1 MTRIAKSALLVAL
14 LSAGAYAPVQAQVN
28 AGDQKP
34 EANVPFNMTSVAT
47 FNLPWRIAFLPD
59 GRMLVTEK
67 VGPIWLVTPQGQ
79 KRQVLNYPAS
89 LYGGQG
95 GMLGIYT
102 SPNFATDN
110 TVYITYCE
118 PGTIGGISGSSLAL
132 AKAKLVLN
140 DSATPATASLE
151 NLQVIWRDGARGR
164 GGQFGAAVVFA
175 ADGKSLFLTVGDR
188 QRFTPA
194 QDPNQPLGKILHL
207 TLDGKPAPGNP
218 MAGQTGTATVT
229 VTDPPAN
236 TEDAKNASG
245 RTFTWPGTNLTPS
258 ETWSSGHRNPY
269 GLTFDAQGRLW
280 ETEMGPRGGDELN
293 LILPGRNYGWPL
305 VSEGDNYDGVP
316 IAKPATRPDLEPAK
330 LSWVR
335 SIAPTSLMIYS
346 GDLFPKWRGSGF
358 IGTLTGKGLIRVTFD
373 GAQARKAEEWDLPKP
388 RIRFVGQG
396 PGGAIYLLEDGPG
409 GRMLKLTPVEARR

>member
-1 MTRIAKSALLVAL
+1 MTKVAKTALLVAL
-14 LSAGAYAPVQAQVN
+14 LSGGAYAPVEAQVN

-34 EANVPFNMTSVAT
+34 EANVPFNMTSVTT

-67 VGPIWLVTPQGQ
+67 VGPIWLVTQQGM
-79 KRQVLNYPAS
+79 KRPVLNYPAS

-102 SPNFATDN
+102 SPNFATDG

-140 DSATPATASLE
+140 DNATPATASLE

-175 ADGKSLFLTVGDR
+175 QDGKSLFLTVGDR

-207 TLDGKPAPGNP
+207 TLDGKPSPDNPNFGKTGADSVGIINPPSDTEAAKTAPVVYTYKFPG
-218 MAGQTGTATVT
+218 
-229 VTDPPAN
+229 
-236 TEDAKNASG
+236 KNE
-245 RTFTWPGTNLTPS
+245 TPS
-258 ETWSSGHRNPY
+258 EVWSTGHRTPY
-269 GLTFDAQGRLW
+269 GLAMAPDGRLW
-280 ETEMGPRGGDELN
+280 EMEHGPRGGDELN
-293 LILPGRNYGWPL
+293 LIEKGKNYGWPL
-305 VSEGDNYDGVP
+305 VRYAMNYNGVP
-316 IAKPATRPDLEPAK
+316 IPGFDTRPDLQKPVIY
-330 LSWVR
+330 WTPI
-335 SIAPTSLMIYS
+335 IAPGSITFYKGNVFPQWNGSILM
-346 GDLFPKWRGSGF
+346 GGM
-358 IGTLTGKGLIRVTFD
+358 VTQTINRIVVD
-373 GAQARKAEEWDLPKP
+373 GAQAHPAERWSVGH
-388 RIRFVGQG
+388 RIRDIEVAPDGSVW
-396 PGGAIYLLEDGPG
+396 ALEDSTTG
-409 GRMLKLTPVEARR
+409 GLFKITPK